1 MPGAHLASDV
11 VCVLGRFVE
20 ERLRDELD
28 GD

>member
-11 VCVLGRFVE
+11 VGVFGRFVE